1 MTSSPLSTTNYYN
14 AATTP
19 VLPPSPK
26 TETLFP
32 MEFLTQRSLCKTR
45 ILAEILNRKVSL
57 VSKTNDVKLVV
68 SLFELLNA
76 FKNAFMYSGIALAAG
91 GIKLIGSTASAV
103 VLDQECAGSTAKL
116 TVQDINDMDF
126 SFHLESQVNFAD
138 ILRTQEYAICALLRE
153 KCNVY
158 ISAYEAY
165 SMFFNAAF
173 CIDNDMD
180 KWSLISLGSDDT
192 TVDIKTVY
200 TLSRSYAFTMD
211 SFEIELDGIL
221 QQVDNYNLHKH
232 HTWVDVK
239 VHSNYHNFA
248 EALYHLHNRIIYTE
262 NIGNMHHG
270 LFRYCL
276 EIARGNRCDSLL
288 YEVVLVARFWEEF
301 GNIEIKR
308 FTTILSNFVSKHKKN
323 WFCILTQM
331 HYIISRYP
339 CHPRVPEFMETIFK
353 LMFSKTAF

>member
-1 MTSSPLSTTNYYN
+1 LED
-14 AATTP
+14 
-19 VLPPSPK
+19 V
-26 TETLFP
+26 
-32 MEFLTQRSLCKTR
+32 
-45 ILAEILNRKVSL
+45 LNRKVSL
-57 VSKTNDVKLVV
+57 ISKTNDKLGLTV
-68 SLFELLNA
+68 SLLELISAL
-76 FKNAFMYSGIALAAG
+76 KNAFMYSGIALASG
-91 GIKLIGSTASAV
+91 GIKLIGSTASAIV
-103 VLDQECAGSTAKL
+103 MEQENKSGGGSKLSIQDLNDLDF
-116 TVQDINDMDF
+116 V
-126 SFHLESQVNFAD
+126 FHLQNQVNFAD

-153 KCNVY
+153 KRNVY

-180 KWSLISLGSDDT
+180 KWSLISLGSEET

-200 TLSRSYAFTMD
+200 TLSRSYAFTID

-221 QQVDNYNLHKH
+221 QDNQITLPS
-232 HTWVDVK
+232 WVDVK
-239 VHSNYHNFA
+239 VHSNYHNFT

-288 YEVVLVARFWEEF
+288 YEVVLIARFWEEF
-301 GNIEIKR
+301 GNVDIKR
-308 FTTILSNFVSKHKKN
+308 FITILSNFVAKHKKN

-331 HYIISRYP
+331 HYIISKYP
-339 CHPRVPEFMETIFK
+339 CHPRVPEFMEAIFK
-353 LMFSKTAF
+353 LMFSKTASNIKI

>member
-14 AATTP
+14 TPTTP
-19 VLPPSPK
+19 VLPSSPK

-32 MEFLTQRSLCKTR
+32 EEFIATRSLCKTR
-45 ILAEILNRKVSL
+45 LLTEILNRRVLL
-57 VSKTNDVKLVV
+57 VSKTNELKLSVT
-68 SLFELLNA
+68 LLEMLCAFRNA
-76 FKNAFMYSGIALAAG
+76 FVYSGIALASG

-103 VLDQECAGSTAKL
+103 VLDQECGCREKSIPDT
-116 TVQDINDMDF
+116 NDMDF
-126 SFHLESQVNFAD
+126 VFHLQNPVNFAD
-138 ILRTQEYAICALLRE
+138 ILRTQEYAVCALLRE

-158 ISAYEAY
+158 ISAFESY

-180 KWSLISLGSDDT
+180 KWSLISLGSEET

-200 TLSRSYAFTMD
+200 SLSRSYAFTLD

-221 QQVDNYNLHKH
+221 DNQKH
-232 HTWVDVK
+232 HSWVDVK
-239 VHSNYHNFA
+239 VHSNYHNFT

-288 YEVVLVARFWEEF
+288 YEVVLIARFWEEF
-301 GNIEIKR
+301 GNMDKKR
-308 FTTILSNFVSKHKKN
+308 FVTILSNFLAKHKKN

-339 CHPRVPEFMETIFK
+339 CHPRVPEFMESIFK